1 MELSDCGLGAV
12 LKQTPMAGRIAK
24 IHNEN
29 CCLLNPLL
37 DFLII
42 SDIVSSCSS
51 VIDGS
56 MVAGCRIFV
65 LFIELLV

>member
-1 MELSDCGLGAV
+1 MKWKFE
-12 LKQTPMAGRIAK
+12 
-24 IHNEN
+24 EN
-29 CCLLNPLL
+29 PIGTAQSPL

-56 MVAGCRIFV
+56 MVVGCRIFV